1 MTRPTIIIKI
11 IKIIMIII
19 IIIIIIIKM
28 LIEKKREASKPVQKD
43 LKLRGEQ
50 ILL

>member
-11 IKIIMIII
+11 IKIIMI

>member
-1 MTRPTIIIKI
+1 MTRPTIIIKL

-19 IIIIIIIKM
+19 LIIIIKM

-43 LKLRGEQ
+43 LK
-50 ILL
+50 

>member
-11 IKIIMIII
+11 IKIIM
-19 IIIIIIIKM
+19 IIIIIIKM

-43 LKLRGEQ
+43 LKLRGKQ

>member
-11 IKIIMIII
+11 IKIIM

-43 LKLRGEQ
+43 LK
-50 ILL
+50 

>member
-19 IIIIIIIKM
+19 LIIIKM
-28 LIEKKREASKPVQKD
+28 LIEKKREASKPLQKD

>member
-11 IKIIMIII
+11 IKIIM